1 MSSST
6 SSPVSPVSPASS
18 MPWIQRQSSITTGT
32 TTSNSNRRAPT
43 VEPLNLWPSSTTQ
56 TSTSTSTWA
65 AYSSALASLSLG
77 QLQYVSVAS
86 VASGAS
92 VASSASGHLGETTS
106 NSIIKYPSRCS
117 PLTPTTPTNY
127 SPTFSPQQTA
137 AINSFGVHPL
147 LQPDSP
153 HSVIEG
159 AGSDYPSTAF
169 PLDFCT
175 THMANGRSPT
185 DNTQTHTHTHT
196 HTHHGGNKRRLV
208 QVDAQPISHKKSK
221 SFTIDAILGL
231 EEFAASCCHPIDSTI
246 NKHLYH
252 HHSSSEGNK

>member
-18 MPWIQRQSSITTGT
+18 MPWIQRQSSVTTAT

-86 VASGAS
+86 VASGASGAS

-159 AGSDYPSTAF
+159 ACSDYPSTAF

-185 DNTQTHTHTHT
+185 DNTQTHT